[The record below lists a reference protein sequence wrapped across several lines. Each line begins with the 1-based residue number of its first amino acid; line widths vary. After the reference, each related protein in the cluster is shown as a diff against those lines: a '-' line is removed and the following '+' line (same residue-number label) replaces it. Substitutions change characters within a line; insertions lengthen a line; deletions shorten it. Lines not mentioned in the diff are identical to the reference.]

1 MGSSSISSS
10 TQYTPPSPDAISPGS
25 RSQTPSPIPLRKVPR
40 LKRLDIV
47 SQKADNLGREKIT
60 EHDRSLSTEEMSV
73 QKAKEMSVQKAK
85 EANWI
90 NEAKQI
96 DPRLNENENDPQLQY
111 EIGARFLDG
120 NENVSQCRHRAFF
133 WLKKAAEGGHMDA
146 QYLVGKF
153 YMYGLVVRRDLI
165 LAEHFLEKS
174 AKQKCDQTRKH
185 QEEKLLKEK
194 KEKTRK
200 RFKEKL
206 TKQKSNEAL
215 ELLKDLQEI
224 KKGNSKQFSIHGLPF
239 KIYV

>member
-1 MGSSSISSS
+1 MSSSSISPSI
-10 TQYTPPSPDAISPGS
+10 QYTPPSPDALRPSS
-25 RSQTPSPIPLRKVPR
+25 RSQTPSPIPLRRVAHSKN
-40 LKRLDIV
+40 LEIV
-47 SQKADNLGREKIT
+47 SKKTDNLGREKIS
-60 EHDRSLSTEEMSV
+60 ECDRSLSTE
-73 QKAKEMSVQKAK
+73 EMSVQKAK

-111 EIGARFLDG
+111 EIGVRFLDG
-120 NENVSQCRHRAFF
+120 NENVSKCRHRAFF

-174 AKQKCDQTRKH
+174 AKQKSDQTRKH

-194 KEKTRK
+194 KEETRK